1 MISGEALK
9 QSRNGWLRGQD
20 GSPSCQLNTT
30 GMDWKDKSGT
40 RKVLI
45 QLQRYC
51 RSSSKKQRL
60 FGLCTYINHHPPPR
74 ILTFTTSLK
83 GQHQILPCVFFVCKG
98 GNLPSLFYGHCPK
111 NFWSRDLRCCELRGY
126 PPFWTFF
133 VGEKELESWRTEHT
147 QPRFLRKHPKSSF
160 LKDVIPKTKWILMY
174 IKYLRWP
181 WTGLNMAVNSRTSL
195 RLSILN
201 QL

>member
-1 MISGEALK
+1 MSKLCRWQCLLCFNNPFSYSATGNFFPQRLNEEMISGEALK

-74 ILTFTTSLK
+74 ISTFTTSLK
-83 GQHQILPCVFFVCKG
+83 GQHQILPCVFLSARGVTSLPLLWTFSQEFLIKGPYMLRIKG
-98 GNLPSLFYGHCPK
+98 GTTLFG
-111 NFWSRDLRCCELRGY
+111 
-126 PPFWTFF
+126 
-133 VGEKELESWRTEHT
+133 
-147 QPRFLRKHPKSSF
+147 QFLFARRS
-160 LKDVIPKTKWILMY
+160 
-174 IKYLRWP
+174 
-181 WTGLNMAVNSRTSL
+181 
-195 RLSILN
+195 
-201 QL
+201 

>member
-1 MISGEALK
+1 MPRNFFFPRRLNEEMISGEALK

-40 RKVLI
+40 RRVLI

-83 GQHQILPCVFFVCKG
+83 GQHQILPCVFLSAMGVTSLPLLWTFSQEFLIKG
-98 GNLPSLFYGHCPK
+98 PK
-111 NFWSRDLRCCELRGY
+111 MLRIKGV
-126 PPFWTFF
+126 PPFLDNFCLREGARELVDWT
-133 VGEKELESWRTEHT
+133 
-147 QPRFLRKHPKSSF
+147 HPAPLF
-160 LKDVIPKTKWILMY
+160 TKTSK
-174 IKYLRWP
+174 K
-181 WTGLNMAVNSRTSL
+181 
-195 RLSILN
+195 
-201 QL
+201 